1 MAVDPPGVPHETKV
15 AGRPS
20 SSTKLATYL
29 SGRIFC
35 CGAGGGGGIRVQSVL
50 VGISC
55 TGDVLGGVDLEL
67 SKVVATLSLMKFSN
81 SSFVVKLM
89 NGSGFRSVF
98 LEGCASKSNCD
109 PVRLSVE
116 VGFVFWISMSAC
128 FVEGFT
134 AFGIEKLVSVSE
146 P

>member
-15 AGRPS
+15 AERPS

-35 CGAGGGGGIRVQSVL
+35 SGACGGGIRVQSVL

-55 TGDVLGGVDLEL
+55 TGDVLVGVDLEL

-116 VGFVFWISMSAC
+116 DGFVFWISMSAC
-128 FVEGFT
+128 FVEGLT